1 MLVPHTTLCAIV
13 SKSQPVVT
21 YTSKAR
27 SLAQPQ
33 GHTRQPAQPT
43 TITKKQK
50 TTTSRTTR
58 DVRKATT
65 VDSLISALDTF
76 DSFVWGPFLL
86 IPLLLGCGAFLT
98 IRLKGLQFRALGRAF
113 RHGLIDGSDEG
124 SGDITNYQALTM
136 ALAAT
141 VGVGNIVGVATAI
154 SIGGPGALFWMWI
167 TGLLGMASKYAE
179 AFLGVRF
186 RTTDSRGEQIGGPQV
201 YLSRAIKGPLGKTLA
216 TTFALFAVFAS
227 FGIGNMTQ
235 SNAIAAGLQDTFG
248 IDPWITGIIAFIL
261 VGTVLLGGVQSIAR
275 VTSAFVPMMIII
287 YIVGAIIVL
296 IAHAHAIPGALHL
309 IFTDAF
315 TGTAATGGFVGSGI
329 LLVIQMGVAR
339 GLFSNESGLGSAPI
353 AAAAAQTTH
362 PVRQGLVSMT
372 QTFIDTIIVVS
383 FTGLVIICTGTWNAD
398 VSAGNMT
405 AAAFSAGLPGQWG
418 GTIVS
423 ISVVFFAFSTIL
435 GWSYYGERCLTRLI
449 GPRTSIIYRMI
460 FTMVVFVGATTS
472 LTVVWTIADILNG
485 LMALPNLIGLLVLSG
500 LIARETAAYLKF
512 DPKLKA
518 TPEEVRNYV
527 KAEGTGWT

>member
-1 MLVPHTTLCAIV
+1 M
-13 SKSQPVVT
+13 T

-167 TGLLGMASKYAE
+167 TG
-179 AFLGVRF
+179 V
-186 RTTDSRGEQIGGPQV
+186 
-201 YLSRAIKGPLGKTLA
+201 
-216 TTFALFAVFAS
+216 
-227 FGIGNMTQ
+227 
-235 SNAIAAGLQDTFG
+235 
-248 IDPWITGIIAFIL
+248 IAFIL